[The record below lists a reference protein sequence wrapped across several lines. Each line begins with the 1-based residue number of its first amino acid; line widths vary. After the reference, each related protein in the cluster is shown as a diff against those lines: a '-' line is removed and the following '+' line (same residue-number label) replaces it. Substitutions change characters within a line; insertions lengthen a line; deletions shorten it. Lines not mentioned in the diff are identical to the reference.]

1 MMEYCHVLQLIFMLK
16 KEKKGKGKKE
26 FQLNTIFKYAQSEQR
41 EFQKKLKSKGRL
53 DTLFYVF
60 T

>member
-26 FQLNTIFKYAQSEQR
+26 FQLTTQYLNIINMRK
-41 EFQKKLKSKGRL
+41 
-53 DTLFYVF
+53 VNN
-60 T
+60 